1 MFMPYFV
8 DGAGRRHTFQDDFA
22 LKGGLLKALRKG
34 EDVFSYRFRLK
45 SSYSGGHDYELAS
58 LLHTRNGFVASFTF
72 ESSLGKE
79 TYCIY
84 LFCMAS
90 VPVPRRGIACYTVIN
105 EMEVVL

>member
-79 TYCIY
+79 PYCI
-84 LFCMAS
+84 
-90 VPVPRRGIACYTVIN
+90 
-105 EMEVVL
+105 

>member
-22 LKGGLLKALRKG
+22 LKGGL
-34 EDVFSYRFRLK
+34 LK

-79 TYCIY
+79 TYCI
-84 LFCMAS
+84 
-90 VPVPRRGIACYTVIN
+90 
-105 EMEVVL
+105 